1 MKKNS
6 LPLTKRD
13 LLFGAING
21 ALFGSMFI
29 FVLANTNYLFV
40 HPLFIFIFF
49 IIFAIIGIAIGYF
62 LSRFVASFFFQ
73 LAKFGAVGASNFSVD
88 LGVLSLLMFFTNIA
102 SGPFFTLFK
111 TISFFCAVTNSYFWN
126 KFWSFEDKSKN
137 DIKKEFSQFL
147 LVSITGAIINIGV
160 SHVMVN
166 IIGAPSSFE
175 PKIWA
180 TLSAATSAIS
190 VLLWNFLGY
199 KFIVFKK

>member
-1 MKKNS
+1 MEKNTI
-6 LPLTKRD
+6 PLTQRD
-13 LLFGAING
+13 ILFGAVNG
-21 ALFGSMFI
+21 ALFGSMFT
-29 FVLANTNYLFV
+29 FVLANTNYLFI
-40 HPLFIFIFF
+40 HPLLIFIFF
-49 IIFAIIGIAIGYF
+49 IIFAILGIVIGHL
-62 LSRFVASFFFQ
+62 LSRFVARFFFQ

-102 SGPFFTLFK
+102 SGPFFTFFK
-111 TISFFCAVTNSYFWN
+111 TISFCLAVINSYFWN
-126 KFWSFEDKSKN
+126 KFWSFEDKSKG

-147 LVSITGAIINIGV
+147 LVSIMGAIINIGV
-160 SHVMVN
+160 SHTMVN